1 MPLEPIRIGTTFQ
14 RRYLFESSPGVAR
27 DLTGFTITWLLE
39 NGETLHL
46 FGSGDGVIVTP
57 LTGTVD
63 VALTPTQTGVF
74 EENNGALSYLNFLGP
89 TPSTAV
95 EAKAQ
100 QLERIIPK
108 EAHD

>member
-14 RRYLFESSPGVAR
+14 RRYLFESSPGVPLP
-27 DLTGFTITWLLE
+27 LTGITITWLLE
-39 NGETLHL
+39 NGETQHL
-46 FGSGDGVIVTP
+46 FGSGDGVTVTP
-57 LTGTVD
+57 LTGTIDVD
-63 VALTPTQTGVF
+63 LTPEQTEAF

-89 TPSTAV
+89 DPSTAV

-100 QLERIIPK
+100 QVERIVPK